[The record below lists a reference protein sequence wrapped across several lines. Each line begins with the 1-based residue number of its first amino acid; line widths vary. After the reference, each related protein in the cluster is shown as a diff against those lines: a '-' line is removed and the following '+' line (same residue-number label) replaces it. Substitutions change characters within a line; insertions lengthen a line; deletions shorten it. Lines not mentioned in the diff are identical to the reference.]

1 MRERGEERCRCG
13 GEEEEEGGG
22 RRGEEGGE
30 EECVGVWWQVFED
43 AES

>member
-1 MRERGEERCRCG
+1 MEEKKKKK
-13 GEEEEEGGG
+13 EG
-22 RRGEEGGE
+22 GEEGGE